1 MSDGIDLIII
11 DDDSSVCKMISNI
24 VNSFYTWGDVID
36 FVDVDEALS
45 YCQDCDIGVGIF
57 IIDVFLGDQSGFDFI
72 KKIEGKFP
80 SIYEDTIIITG
91 NASDEMVN
99 RCISSNVNYLLEK
112 PIMPYALQLAVR
124 AIAMKYM
131 TFAKRL
137 LRDPAFAADVSN
149 FQG

>member
-1 MSDGIDLIII
+1 MSDVLDLIII
-11 DDDSSVCKMISNI
+11 DDDPDVCKTISYI
-24 VNSFYTWGDVID
+24 VNSFYTLGDVID
-36 FVDVDEALS
+36 FVDAEEALS
-45 YCQDCDIGVGIF
+45 YCLGCDIGVGIF
-57 IIDVFLGDQSGFDFI
+57 IIDVYLDSLSGFDFI
-72 KKIEGKFP
+72 QKIERRFP

-124 AIAMKYM
+124 SIAMKYL
-131 TFAKRL
+131 TFARRL
-137 LRDPAFAADVSN
+137 LRDPVFAADVSK